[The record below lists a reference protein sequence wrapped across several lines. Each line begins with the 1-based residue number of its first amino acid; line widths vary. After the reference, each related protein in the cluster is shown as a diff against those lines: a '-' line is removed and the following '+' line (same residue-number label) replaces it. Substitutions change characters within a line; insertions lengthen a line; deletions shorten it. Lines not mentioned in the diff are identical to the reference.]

1 MNDKLGYSIKEA
13 AESLSISV
21 WKIKDEMYQGRIKY
35 IKIGTRVVI
44 PRGGE
49 LVNDKL
55 GYSIKEAAEA
65 ISISVSKLKEEMYQG
80 RIRYIK
86 IGTRVVIPHW
96 ALEERLRPEA
106 VKLLPDGDGD
116 GQEHAED

>member
-21 WKIKDEMYQGRIKY
+21 WKIKDEMYQGRIEY

-44 PRGGE
+44 PR
-49 LVNDKL
+49 
-55 GYSIKEAAEA
+55 
-65 ISISVSKLKEEMYQG
+65 
-80 RIRYIK
+80 
-86 IGTRVVIPHW
+86 W

-106 VKLLPDGDGD
+106 MKLLPMEMGTGKSTLKTDPEAS
-116 GQEHAED
+116 QA